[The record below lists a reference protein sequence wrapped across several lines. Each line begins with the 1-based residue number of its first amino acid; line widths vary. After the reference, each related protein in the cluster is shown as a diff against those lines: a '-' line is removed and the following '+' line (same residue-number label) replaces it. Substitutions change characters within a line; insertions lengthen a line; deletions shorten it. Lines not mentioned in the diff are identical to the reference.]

1 MANFSDLNDDTIVA
15 VLLNCDIL
23 TILRVEQVRV
33 QICPSLY
40 HVADIYTTKTCKHL
54 KNLTSSRHLW
64 LSLVKE
70 LDHDYAPVLLPHES
84 LQSLRTER
92 LRDMAIRSTRGYLN
106 WTSSK
111 GPKVTRT
118 SVLDLLEAQGHG
130 IILGMLVS
138 GGKYFVF
145 QAVDGCFHCYDTEK
159 QLNICSYQGAPF
171 DVEEI
176 QYMDCLVDD
185 DGTSLILAYVAFKEL
200 GRRQCVQFCRNI
212 IFSNYL
218 IGNARN
224 ILVVRL
230 DIQSGTSTIVRSF
243 LCSVAESD
251 DNGLGY
257 YSPVYDKARKIKV
270 NNNVVAA
277 AIYNHIFV
285 ADWRTGKCVITE
297 ELVSCVDFG
306 RMLNCL
312 TIYVFRAT
320 YPASIFLRSMSYA
333 PSARVRAEYRSQL
346 PLYLLYSQLETFP
359 QSDRMVTLS
368 CQYLSGP
375 RTSSSMSPHS
385 HIRKSY
391 KAMWLTQT

>member
-1 MANFSDLNDDTIVA
+1 
-15 VLLNCDIL
+15 
-23 TILRVEQVRV
+23 
-33 QICPSLY
+33 
-40 HVADIYTTKTCKHL
+40 
-54 KNLTSSRHLW
+54 
-64 LSLVKE
+64 
-70 LDHDYAPVLLPHES
+70 
-84 LQSLRTER
+84 
-92 LRDMAIRSTRGYLN
+92 MAIRSTRGYLN

-145 QAVDGCFHCYDTEK
+145 QAVDGRFHCYDTEK
-159 QLNICSYQGAPF
+159 QVNICSYQGAPF
-171 DVEEI
+171 NVEEI
-176 QYMDCLVDD
+176 QYMECLVDD

-224 ILVVRL
+224 ISVVRL
-230 DIQSGTSTIVRSF
+230 DIQSGMSTIVRSF

-285 ADWRTGKCVITE
+285 ADWRIGKCVITE

-306 RMLNCL
+306 HMLNCL

-320 YPASIFLRSMSYA
+320 YPASIFLRSM
-333 PSARVRAEYRSQL
+333 
-346 PLYLLYSQLETFP
+346 
-359 QSDRMVTLS
+359 
-368 CQYLSGP
+368 
-375 RTSSSMSPHS
+375 
-385 HIRKSY
+385 
-391 KAMWLTQT
+391 